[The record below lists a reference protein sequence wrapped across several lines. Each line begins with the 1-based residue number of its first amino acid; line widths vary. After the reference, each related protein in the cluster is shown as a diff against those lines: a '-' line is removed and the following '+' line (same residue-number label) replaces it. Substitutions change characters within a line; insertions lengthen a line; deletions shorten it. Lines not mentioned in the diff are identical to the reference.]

1 MDEVVAGPDG
11 TTDDTAVP
19 STIEEDASL
28 LGLLRVLL
36 HPRTLPHVALLG
48 GLGVSLHLLAGGGSE
63 TLSSI
68 GYLSLAGGYAITA
81 LLSPLGPVQRWTTL
95 GGQQAH
101 GAALKRFIM
110 SFRICIFPLI
120 MAGLTA
126 FLLLLLLGENGLVGD
141 QTKALPLALAT
152 CFVLWAV
159 LQGRGFTRWLKT
171 ALFSEIAEDGERPR
185 GRTRRS
191 SSLIFLLLLF
201 AVSVLLVGFQTL
213 AGTTSDGTGALV
225 SNAGFIAV
233 FAGVFFLAWRRTHAE
248 RLAAS
253 SSARLHG
260 FTVRWMLVSQAFVSW
275 HLLTVWRHW
284 AIAPKQSMLLFE
296 ELVLMMFTVVMAIW
310 ALTSK
315 SFKSSFQLV
324 SRENALPLGLAF
336 GYAYAGSVAMMTVVL
351 VDVRNVVMVGHLIVA
366 LTVLWLQPK
375 VLNETL
381 AHAEAS
387 SNVRRIVS
395 EVVVNAPS
403 DDERVQD
410 DASFSNDVGSNDK
423 PKANEAPSASNG
435 GDEEP
440 ASIGTDVAWDGPEV
454 LADNVAWDDEVE
466 VVD

>member
-1 MDEVVAGPDG
+1 
-11 TTDDTAVP
+11 
-19 STIEEDASL
+19 
-28 LGLLRVLL
+28 
-36 HPRTLPHVALLG
+36 
-48 GLGVSLHLLAGGGSE
+48 
-63 TLSSI
+63 
-68 GYLSLAGGYAITA
+68 
-81 LLSPLGPVQRWTTL
+81 
-95 GGQQAH
+95 
-101 GAALKRFIM
+101 
-110 SFRICIFPLI
+110 
-120 MAGLTA
+120 
-126 FLLLLLLGENGLVGD
+126 
-141 QTKALPLALAT
+141 
-152 CFVLWAV
+152 
-159 LQGRGFTRWLKT
+159 
-171 ALFSEIAEDGERPR
+171 
-185 GRTRRS
+185 
-191 SSLIFLLLLF
+191 
-201 AVSVLLVGFQTL
+201 
-213 AGTTSDGTGALV
+213 
-225 SNAGFIAV
+225 
-233 FAGVFFLAWRRTHAE
+233 
-248 RLAAS
+248 
-253 SSARLHG
+253 
-260 FTVRWMLVSQAFVSW
+260 
-275 HLLTVWRHW
+275 
-284 AIAPKQSMLLFE
+284 
-296 ELVLMMFTVVMAIW
+296 MMFTVVMAIW

-351 VDVRNVVMVGHLIVA
+351 VDVRNVMMVGHLIVA

-454 LADNVAWDDEVE
+454 LADNVVWDDEVE